1 MACKNMCFPQT
12 QMGASCARR
21 SCGAAGRFY
30 RKIKQLTGQT
40 PNDFLRIYRLNRSA
54 ELIREGQFPLNEI
67 AEMTGFG
74 THSHFSTCFKK
85 HFGISPRNFK

>member
-1 MACKNMCFPQT
+1 MNSDGSP
-12 QMGASCARR
+12 S
-21 SCGAAGRFY
+21 Y
-30 RKIKQLTGQT
+30 D